1 MAGRPAER
9 VGSVKYL
16 LDSVI
21 LIDHFNGIT
30 PATAFL
36 RRHKEELAISPI
48 TRAEV
53 LTGFEQAELAR
64 PARLLMTFGFLNIEA
79 ATADLAARLRREQH
93 WKLPDAFQAALAIE
107 HDVQLV
113 TRNTK
118 DFDPEKLHYIVVPY
132 RL

>member
-1 MAGRPAER
+1 M
-9 VGSVKYL
+9 KYL

-36 RRHKEELAISPI
+36 RLHREELAISPI
-48 TRAEV
+48 THAEV
-53 LTGFEQAELAR
+53 LTRFDQAELAR
-64 PARLLMTFGFLNIEA
+64 PARLLKTFSFISIEE
-79 ATADLAARLRREQH
+79 TKADLAARLRREQN

-107 HDVQLV
+107 HGVQLV

-132 RL
+132 RV

>member
-1 MAGRPAER
+1 MAGTPAER

-36 RRHKEELAISPI
+36 RLHREELAISPI
-48 TRAEV
+48 THAEV
-53 LTGFEQAELAR
+53 LTGFDQAELAR
-64 PARLLMTFGFLNIEA
+64 PARLLKTFGFISIEET
-79 ATADLAARLRREQH
+79 TADLAARLRREQN

-107 HDVQLV
+107 HGVQLV

-118 DFDPEKLHYIVVPY
+118 NFDPEKLHYIVVPY

>member
-1 MAGRPAER
+1 

-30 PATAFL
+30 PATEFL
-36 RRHKEELAISPI
+36 RLHRDELAISPI

-53 LTGFEQAELAR
+53 LAGFEQAELAR
-64 PARLLMTFGFLNIEA
+64 PTQLLTTFGFLNIEKG
-79 ATADLAARLRREQH
+79 TADLAARLRREQH

-107 HDVQLV
+107 HGLQLV

-118 DFDPEKLHYIVVPY
+118 DFNPEKLHYIIVPY

>member
-1 MAGRPAER
+1 MD
-9 VGSVKYL
+9 SVKYL

-36 RRHKEELAISPI
+36 RLHREELAISPI
-48 TRAEV
+48 THAEV

-64 PARLLMTFGFLNIEA
+64 PARLLKTFGFFSIEE
-79 ATADLAARLRREQH
+79 ATADLAARLCREQH

-107 HDVQLV
+107 HGVQLV